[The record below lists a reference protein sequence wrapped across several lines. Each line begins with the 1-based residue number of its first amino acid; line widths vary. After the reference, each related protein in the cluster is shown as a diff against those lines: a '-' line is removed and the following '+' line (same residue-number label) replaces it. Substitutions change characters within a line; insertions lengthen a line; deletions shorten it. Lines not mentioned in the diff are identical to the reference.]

1 MTTGQYLL
9 GAAELAVIAA
19 SLGLGAYYVRAW
31 LVPAWSGALARL
43 AEIILGLSALV
54 VIAELLGVLK
64 VLEEVPLM
72 ATCAIVGLV
81 AAYLARLRT
90 PPRVAGESPAVRP
103 SRAMMAVAVV
113 ASALVVAH
121 WAEPSQE
128 AMDTGMYYQDTTWY
142 HMSFSGRFAQ
152 TGEVGPLHLTD
163 PLKLTAWYYPQNS
176 ELLHAVPM
184 VAMDTDFLSTLINL
198 GWLVLSLL
206 AAWCIG
212 RPYAVGAATLL
223 GAAVILDSEMLV
235 GSQAGNAPND
245 IAGLFFLLAVI
256 AFLVNGAATARA
268 TPSAAGAD
276 ASAKPIRD
284 GEAGFDPK
292 ADEEHPQQGVVE
304 DVPIAG
310 DPRALATVGAG
321 PLFVAGLAAGLGIG
335 TKITLLATL
344 GALTIGI
351 AFLAGRGGW
360 LKALGIWLGGMF
372 ITSGF
377 WYLRN
382 IWHAANPLPQIDK
395 LGPIDLPGPEQGGF
409 YPREP
414 HKLSE
419 YYNDPGIWQDYFF
432 PTLHDQLG
440 PLWPVI
446 LAAAAGGLLVALFW
460 GRTSLMRVLAIT
472 GLVAGIA
479 YVFTPL
485 TASGGLGQPTGFAAN
500 LRYVAPALILA
511 FVIIPLVPAVRHRG
525 LEWGLIG
532 LYGVLVLQGTVRFD
546 GLDPDLSPSWNYGH
560 LDESLL
566 LALLL
571 VGVPAALIY
580 AARRGIEK
588 PILAVAGVGALVV
601 AAAFGDPQRTQYLD
615 NRYESSVAPQLEG
628 GFRSTPAWKKVQ
640 EFGKLTNDSRIG
652 VVGRASAFGQYV
664 FYGDDL
670 SNYVQYLGQEL
681 NRGTFRQ
688 IANCRS
694 LRKAINAGNYD
705 YVVVTPRI
713 RQEDRIAPELYW
725 VGQGTPVKRNIKSG
739 AAYGNAGNLA
749 AVYRIDGP
757 LEPDT
762 CKQAEE
768 RFRADKSVEQ
778 QAKEAIIRQE
788 ERTSGVDLNEDG
800 EIGLPGP
807 ADDAPDSDEA
817 ESDKN
822 VDPGSALQG
831 SDL

>member
-19 SLGLGAYYVRAW
+19 SLGLGAYYVRAM

-54 VIAELLGVLK
+54 VIAEVLGVLK
-64 VLEEVPLM
+64 LLEEVPLV
-72 ATCAIVGLV
+72 AACAIVGLAGAYFAGRR
-81 AAYLARLRT
+81 AA
-90 PPRVAGESPAVRP
+90 PPPPGGETPAVRP
-103 SRAMMAVAVV
+103 NRAMTAVAVV

-163 PLKLTAWYYPQNS
+163 PLKLTAWYYPQNA

-184 VAMDTDFLSTLINL
+184 VAMDTDFLSTLMNMGFL
-198 GWLVLSLL
+198 ALALL

-223 GAAVILDSEMLV
+223 GAAVVLDSEMLV
-235 GSQAGNAPND
+235 ASQAGNAPND
-245 IAGLFFLLAVI
+245 IHGLFFLLAVI

-268 TPSAAGAD
+268 AHRSAGARGR
-276 ASAKPIRD
+276 KKQN
-284 GEAGFDPK
+284 GEPGFDPK
-292 ADEEHPQQGVVE
+292 ATEEHPQEGVIE
-304 DVPIAG
+304 DVPVSG

-321 PLFVAGLAAGLGIG
+321 PLLLAGLAAGLGLG

-351 AFLAGRGGW
+351 AVLAGREGW
-360 LKALGIWLGGMF
+360 LKALGIWLGGIV

-377 WYLRN
+377 WYGRN
-382 IWHAANPLPQIDK
+382 LWHAANPLPQIEK
-395 LGPIDLPGPEQGGF
+395 LGPIDLPGPQQGGF

-414 HKLSE
+414 HSLSE
-419 YYNDPGIWQDYFF
+419 YYNDVGVWEDYFF

-440 PLWPVI
+440 PLWPAI
-446 LAAAAGGLLVALFW
+446 LLAAAASLIFALWW

-472 GLVAGIA
+472 GIVAGIA

-485 TASGGLGQPTGFAAN
+485 TASGALGQPTGFAAN
-500 LRYVAPALILA
+500 LRYISPALILA
-511 FVIIPLVPAVRHRG
+511 LVLVPLVPAVRHRN
-525 LEWGLIG
+525 LEWGLIAFFG
-532 LYGVLVLQGTVRFD
+532 LLVLQGTVRFD
-546 GLDPDLSPSWNYGH
+546 DGLDLAPSWNYGH

-566 LALLL
+566 LALLV
-571 VGVPAALIY
+571 VGVPAGVV
-580 AARRGIEK
+580 AASRANVDRVIIAAVGI
-588 PILAVAGVGALVV
+588 GALVV
-601 AAAFGDPQRTQYLD
+601 AVAFGNTQRKQYLD
-615 NRYESSVAPQLEG
+615 NRYDSSVAPQLEG
-628 GFRSTPAWKKVQ
+628 GFRSTPAWAKIQ
-640 EFGKLTNDSRIG
+640 EFGKLTNDSSIG

-664 FYGDDL
+664 FYGDNL
-670 SNYVQYLGQEL
+670 SNYVQYLGEEL

-688 IANCRS
+688 IANCKD
-694 LRKAINAGNYD
+694 LRRAINVGDYD

-713 RQEDRIAPELYW
+713 RQEDRISPELYW

-749 AVYRIDGP
+749 AVYRIDGELP
-757 LEPDT
+757 LET
-762 CKQAEE
+762 CAKAEE

-778 QAKEAIIRQE
+778 TAKEAIVRQE
-788 ERTSGVDLNEDG
+788 ERITKIDLNEDN

-807 ADDAPDSDEA
+807 SDDDPDSAAGERDSRA
-817 ESDKN
+817 
-822 VDPGSALQG
+822 DPGSTPQG
-831 SDL
+831 EL